1 MVWIIVLGVILLVL
15 GLVLFTPILV
25 RVIREESLLVRLQIG
40 PAKIQVYPPKE
51 EASEEG
57 LPEGE
62 EKKKKEPKE
71 KPKKKRK
78 PITAEQVLYLL
89 EQAPPIL
96 GRALRRV
103 SRRVRIRPLKVHVLL
118 SAADPADTGLLYGK
132 VEAALAAGL
141 PVLHRYLHIR
151 DQDIRLYPDFEG
163 QGMDWRLDV
172 GVSLRLWDLLVVALC
187 AGASALRLLIYV
199 KRMAGG
205 ETAEAPTEKN
215 NGKNNGAGKADA
227 A

>member
-1 MVWIIVLGVILLVL
+1 M
-15 GLVLFTPILV
+15 
-25 RVIREESLLVRLQIG
+25 
-40 PAKIQVYPPKE
+40 
-51 EASEEG
+51 
-57 LPEGE
+57 
-62 EKKKKEPKE
+62 
-71 KPKKKRK
+71 
-78 PITAEQVLYLL
+78 

-151 DQDIRLYPDFEG
+151 DQDIRIYPDFEG

-187 AGASALRLLIYV
+187 AGASALRLLIHV